1 MFRIFFDLG
10 RDKPK
15 NGWFFYV
22 ASAIFYLLLI
32 AHVVECFIFRE
43 KILKSSDSPF
53 VGFMMT
59 LLFGYLLFILWDT
72 NVLSSDILIGCKLA
86 YLMPRQ
92 IRGSSVICCL
102 VGNIANSGIL
112 MLRSFEYPPQG
123 KVSCV

>member
-1 MFRIFFDLG
+1 MKAPHIITLILWAFGIVNLFEPF
-10 RDKPK
+10 

-59 LLFGYLLFILWDT
+59 LLFGVIY
-72 NVLSSDILIGCKLA
+72 LSSIKE
-86 YLMPRQ
+86 
-92 IRGSSVICCL
+92 S
-102 VGNIANSGIL
+102 
-112 MLRSFEYPPQG
+112 
-123 KVSCV
+123 